1 MTALAAAV
9 GALMAAGVLLIASG
23 LRPADVVVD
32 APRKKR
38 DHRIDPLRPVV
49 ALVAAAVALLITR
62 WPVAGLGAGVAG
74 WVVAAS
80 FSARQRVSD
89 ASRAEALALW
99 VEMLRD
105 AMGTARGIEGVLV
118 ATASTAPLVI
128 RPEVT
133 RMARRLA
140 YDPLDE
146 ALDGLAD
153 DLAHPVGD
161 LVVTALRL
169 ASRAGARQTRD
180 VLADLADSA
189 YREAEM
195 HQRIEVARQRPRT
208 AMRWVACII
217 GGFILLL
224 VLFARDYLA
233 PYRTPLGQIVLV
245 FVAVYWGLGFWW
257 MARMGRIPPIER
269 FLARRA
275 P

>member
-9 GALMAAGVLLIASG
+9 GAMIAGGALLIGSG
-23 LRPADVVVD
+23 LRPSAVNLET
-32 APRKKR
+32 PRR
-38 DHRIDPLRPVV
+38 RSIHFDPMRPAV
-49 ALVAAAVALLITR
+49 ALAVALLALLVTR
-62 WPVAGLGAGVAG
+62 WPVAAAGAGLAG
-74 WVVAAS
+74 WALAGS
-80 FSARQRVSD
+80 FATRQRVTD
-89 ASRAEALALW
+89 AARAEALALW

-118 ATASTAPLVI
+118 ATAGTAPLAI
-128 RPEVT
+128 RAEVT

-180 VLADLADSA
+180 VLGDLADSA

-195 HQRIEVARQRPRT
+195 HQRIEVARERPRT
-208 AMRWVACII
+208 AMRWVAVII
-217 GGFILLL
+217 GGFITLL
-224 VLFARDYLA
+224 VLFAQDYLA
-233 PYRTPLGQIVLV
+233 PYDTALGQVVLV

-257 MARMGRIPPIER
+257 MSRMGHIPPVER
-269 FLARRA
+269 FLARR
-275 P
+275 PT